1 MAIKKW
7 EPFGDFDDLFNR
19 LLPATLS
26 RFPRLE
32 PGMKVDWAPSA
43 DISESESEYLIRAEL
58 PGVKKEDIKIKV
70 SDGVITLEG
79 ERRQEKEE
87 KGEKVHRVERFY
99 GSFSRSFALPENAD
113 VNSVKAES
121 KEGLLTVKIPKLK
134 STPPRAVD
142 VKVE

>member
-19 LLPATLS
+19 LMPASFS

-32 PGMKVDWAPSA
+32 TGMKVDWAPSA
-43 DISESESEYLIRAEL
+43 DVSENESEFLIRAEL
-58 PGVKKEDIKIKV
+58 PGVKKEDIKVKV
-70 SDGVITLEG
+70 SDGVLTLEG

-87 KGEKVHRVERFY
+87 KGEKMHRVERFY
-99 GSFSRSFALPENAD
+99 GSFSRSFALPDNAD
-113 VNSVKAES
+113 VSGVKAES
-121 KEGLLTVKIPKLK
+121 KDGLLTIKIPKLK
-134 STPPRAVD
+134 STPTRAVD

>member
-19 LLPATLS
+19 LIPASFS

-32 PGMKVDWAPSA
+32 TGMKVDWAPSA
-43 DISESESEYLIRAEL
+43 DISENETEFLIRAEL
-58 PGVKKEDIKIKV
+58 PGVKKEDIRVKV
-70 SDGVITLEG
+70 SDGVLTLEG

-87 KGEKVHRVERFY
+87 KGERTHRVERFY
-99 GSFSRSFALPENAD
+99 GSFSRSFALPDNAD
-113 VNSVKAES
+113 VSGVKAES
-121 KEGLLTVKIPKLK
+121 KDGPLTIKIPKLK
-134 STPPRAVD
+134 STPTRALD